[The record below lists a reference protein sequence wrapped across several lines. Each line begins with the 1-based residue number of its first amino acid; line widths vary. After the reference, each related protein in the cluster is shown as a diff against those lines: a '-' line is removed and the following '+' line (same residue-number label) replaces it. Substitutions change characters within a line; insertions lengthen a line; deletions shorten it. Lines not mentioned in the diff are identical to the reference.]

1 MFSIPIGISITITSI
16 TTITTVTVIAIAIAN
31 TISKLISNMVGIAI
45 TISVMGVFAYGIKRR
60 CYIDTD
66 GDYFIWANIIIR
78 DLKGMYMTKSSSDT
92 ENSREPAY
100 VQRWKEHT
108 TGFDRVQ
115 SVVFALQE
123 PRTAGWIADEAHVSE
138 PTTRDHLSR
147 LVDLGILITDD
158 TSRGQTYYPDPIY
171 SRLTALRDLVTENTE
186 VELAEQ
192 AAEIQRDIEEWKQE
206 YGEDIPSDLRVTVA
220 NENLSAQEAHDR
232 LNVAADWESANYYL
246 SLLRDAIDHYDTYT
260 ARPPA
265 SA

>member
-1 MFSIPIGISITITSI
+1 
-16 TTITTVTVIAIAIAN
+16 
-31 TISKLISNMVGIAI
+31 
-45 TISVMGVFAYGIKRR
+45 
-60 CYIDTD
+60 
-66 GDYFIWANIIIR
+66 
-78 DLKGMYMTKSSSDT
+78 MTKSPSDT
-92 ENSREPAY
+92 ENSTEPAY

-147 LVDLGILITDD
+147 LVDLGILITND

-171 SRLTALRDLVTENTE
+171 SRLTALRDLVAENTE

-206 YGEDIPSDLRVTVA
+206 YGEDVPSDLRVTVA